1 MPPAINVACVA
12 INQIPCGNVDAHT
25 HPPDTSV
32 AIVLH
37 KLFANPS
44 ICFVLVASRRAVSH
58 GNPSAFYLFEYEL
71 SPYRTG
77 AAAMSAKELTSSL
90 YRPTAAFL
98 FSVRTLSTLALTAI
112 ALTSWAADR
121 LWPRHMRIDAQ
132 HRRLAPK
139 VRGRNIALPFSN
151 EVACAEI
158 ASFDDQLEAF
168 LHYEYLGGHDSD
180 DAAKIFL
187 TASRTGKRASYKIY
201 MLVENDQLT
210 AVPRLN
216 RMESH
221 GLITHYELVALT
233 HQDLSFAQQ
242 QSRMFENA
250 YNVPTEQKL
259 ETLPS
264 FQLLPALADFLVFKS
279 QTDWRVVG
287 QSTRAPQPL
296 THHQA
301 LRLASDIIDVAHF
314 YNLPLDYF
322 LGVGAMENNYMDV
335 NGDLT
340 HAVWKKRAERGD
352 IVLEHGRKRVLV
364 SDYSIGAWQIS
375 RETLRAAHQLYLKD
389 RRNYDQLPPRLRPSR
404 DLDVNSVNSEVLTT
418 YAGLVL
424 RDLLDRFGGDVDQAI
439 GAYNGGIRNPNPA
452 YAAGVKNVALYARR
466 VLEHA
471 PLPAAKSPA
480 ATLPNGTVL

>member
-1 MPPAINVACVA
+1 
-12 INQIPCGNVDAHT
+12 
-25 HPPDTSV
+25 
-32 AIVLH
+32 
-37 KLFANPS
+37 
-44 ICFVLVASRRAVSH
+44 
-58 GNPSAFYLFEYEL
+58 
-71 SPYRTG
+71 
-77 AAAMSAKELTSSL
+77 MSAKKLTQNVH
-90 YRPTAAFL
+90 RPTGAKRFP
-98 FSVRTLSTLALTAI
+98 THALTAV
-112 ALTSWAADR
+112 ALSALALSSWTADR
-121 LWPRHMRIDAQ
+121 LWPRQMHVSAH
-132 HRRLAPK
+132 HRHIPPK
-139 VRGRNIALPFSN
+139 VQGRNIALPFSN
-151 EVACAEI
+151 EVASAEI

-168 LHYEYLGGHDSD
+168 LRYEYLRGRDPD
-180 DAAKIFL
+180 DAAKVFL
-187 TASRTGKRASYKIY
+187 TADHTSKPASYKMF

-210 AVPRLN
+210 AIPRLN

-221 GLITHYELVALT
+221 GLITHYELVAWT
-233 HQDLSFAQQ
+233 RQDLALAQQ

-287 QSTRAPQPL
+287 QSSRAPQPL

-301 LRLASDIIDVAHF
+301 LRLASDILDVAHF

-352 IVLEHGRKRVLV
+352 IVLERDRKRVLV
-364 SDYSIGAWQIS
+364 SDYSIGTWQIS

-389 RRNYDQLPPRLRPSR
+389 KRNYDKLPRRLRPSR
-404 DLDVNSVNSEVLTT
+404 DLDVNSVDSEVLTT

-439 GAYNGGIRNPNPA
+439 GAYNGGARNPNPA

-480 ATLPNGTVL
+480 AALPNGTVL

>member
-1 MPPAINVACVA
+1 
-12 INQIPCGNVDAHT
+12 
-25 HPPDTSV
+25 
-32 AIVLH
+32 
-37 KLFANPS
+37 
-44 ICFVLVASRRAVSH
+44 
-58 GNPSAFYLFEYEL
+58 
-71 SPYRTG
+71 
-77 AAAMSAKELTSSL
+77 MSAKNLTRHL
-90 YRPTAAFL
+90 RRPTAAKL
-98 FSVRTLSTLALTAI
+98 FSARALAALALAAL
-112 ALTSWAADR
+112 ALTSWTADR
-121 LWPRHMRIDAQ
+121 LWPRHMRVTAH
-132 HRRLAPK
+132 HRHLAPR
-139 VRGRNIALPFSN
+139 VHGRNVALPFSR

-168 LHYEYLGGHDSD
+168 LRYEYLRGRDPD
-180 DAAKIFL
+180 DASKIFL
-187 TASRTGKRASYKIY
+187 TAGRTGTRATYNIFL
-201 MLVENDQLT
+201 LVENDQLT
-210 AVPRLN
+210 AIPRLN

-221 GLITHYELVALT
+221 GLITHYELVAWT
-233 HQDLSFAQQ
+233 RQDLAFAQQ

-287 QSTRAPQPL
+287 QSSRAPQPL

-301 LRLASDIIDVAHF
+301 LRLASDILDVAHF

-340 HAVWKKRAERGD
+340 HAVWKARAERGD
-352 IVLEHGRKRVLV
+352 IVLERGRKRVLV
-364 SDYSIGAWQIS
+364 SDYSIGTWQVS

-389 RRNYDQLPPRLRPSR
+389 KRNYSALPPRLRPSR
-404 DLDVNSVNSEVLTT
+404 VLDVNSVDSEVLTT

-424 RDLLDRFGGDVDQAI
+424 RDLLDRFDGNVDQAI
-439 GAYNGGIRNPNPA
+439 GAYNGGARNPNPA

-480 ATLPNGTVL
+480 AILPSATVL

>member
-1 MPPAINVACVA
+1 
-12 INQIPCGNVDAHT
+12 
-25 HPPDTSV
+25 
-32 AIVLH
+32 
-37 KLFANPS
+37 
-44 ICFVLVASRRAVSH
+44 
-58 GNPSAFYLFEYEL
+58 
-71 SPYRTG
+71 
-77 AAAMSAKELTSSL
+77 MSAKKLTRSL
-90 YRPTAAFL
+90 HRPFSAKPFSARALAA
-98 FSVRTLSTLALTAI
+98 LALS
-112 ALTSWAADR
+112 ALALSLWATDR
-121 LWPRHMRIDAQ
+121 LWPRQLRVSAH
-132 HRRLAPK
+132 HRHLAPK
-139 VRGRNIALPFSN
+139 VHGRNVALPFSN

-168 LHYEYLGGHDSD
+168 LRYEYLRGRDPD
-180 DAAKIFL
+180 DARGILLTAGHNGKRANYKIFL
-187 TASRTGKRASYKIY
+187 
-201 MLVENDQLT
+201 LVENDQLT

-216 RMESH
+216 RMEFH
-221 GLITHYELVALT
+221 GLIHHYELVAWT
-233 HQDLSFAQQ
+233 QQDLAFAQE
-242 QSRMFENA
+242 QSRMFETA
-250 YNVPTEQKL
+250 YNLPTEQKL

-301 LRLASDIIDVAHF
+301 LRLASDILDVAHF

-352 IVLEHGRKRVLV
+352 IVLERDRKRVLV
-364 SDYSIGAWQIS
+364 SDYSIGTWQIS

-389 RRNYDQLPPRLRPSR
+389 KRNYDQLPPRLRPLR
-404 DLDVNSVNSEVLTT
+404 DLDVNSVTSEVLTT

-424 RDLLDRFGGDVDQAI
+424 RDLLDRFDGDVDQAI
-439 GAYNGGIRNPNPA
+439 GAYNGGARNPNPA
-452 YAAGVKNVALYARR
+452 YAAGVKNVALYARK

-471 PLPAAKSPA
+471 PLPAAKSSA
-480 ATLPNGTVL
+480 AALPNGTVL

>member
-1 MPPAINVACVA
+1 
-12 INQIPCGNVDAHT
+12 
-25 HPPDTSV
+25 
-32 AIVLH
+32 
-37 KLFANPS
+37 
-44 ICFVLVASRRAVSH
+44 
-58 GNPSAFYLFEYEL
+58 
-71 SPYRTG
+71 
-77 AAAMSAKELTSSL
+77 
-90 YRPTAAFL
+90 
-98 FSVRTLSTLALTAI
+98 
-112 ALTSWAADR
+112 
-121 LWPRHMRIDAQ
+121 
-132 HRRLAPK
+132 
-139 VRGRNIALPFSN
+139 
-151 EVACAEI
+151 
-158 ASFDDQLEAF
+158 
-168 LHYEYLGGHDSD
+168 
-180 DAAKIFL
+180 
-187 TASRTGKRASYKIY
+187 
-201 MLVENDQLT
+201 
-210 AVPRLN
+210 
-216 RMESH
+216 MESH
-221 GLITHYELVALT
+221 GLITHYELVAWT
-233 HQDLSFAQQ
+233 RQDLALAQQ
-242 QSRMFENA
+242 QSRVFENA

-287 QSTRAPQPL
+287 QSSRAPQPL

-301 LRLASDIIDVAHF
+301 LRLASDILDVAHF

-352 IVLEHGRKRVLV
+352 IVLERGRKRVLV

-389 RRNYDQLPPRLRPSR
+389 KRNYDQLPPRLRPSR

-424 RDLLDRFGGDVDQAI
+424 RDLLDRFDGNVDQAI

-466 VLEHA
+466 VLEHT

>member
-1 MPPAINVACVA
+1 
-12 INQIPCGNVDAHT
+12 
-25 HPPDTSV
+25 
-32 AIVLH
+32 
-37 KLFANPS
+37 
-44 ICFVLVASRRAVSH
+44 
-58 GNPSAFYLFEYEL
+58 
-71 SPYRTG
+71 
-77 AAAMSAKELTSSL
+77 MSAKKLTRTLRCPS
-90 YRPTAAFL
+90 PAKL
-98 FSVRTLSTLALTAI
+98 FSARALAALALSAL
-112 ALTSWAADR
+112 ALTSWTADR
-121 LWPRHMRIDAQ
+121 LWPRHLRVSGH
-132 HRRLAPK
+132 HRHLAPK
-139 VRGRNIALPFSN
+139 VHGRSVTLPFAN
-151 EVACAEI
+151 EIACAEI

-168 LHYEYLGGHDSD
+168 LRYEYLRGRDQDNAS
-180 DAAKIFL
+180 KIFL
-187 TASRTGKRASYKIY
+187 TASHSGKHASYKIFL
-201 MLVENDQLT
+201 LVENDQLT
-210 AVPRLN
+210 AIPRLN

-221 GLITHYELVALT
+221 GLISRYELVAWT
-233 HQDLSFAQQ
+233 RPDLASAQQ
-242 QSRMFENA
+242 QSRMFESA

-301 LRLASDIIDVAHF
+301 LRLSSDILDIAHF
-314 YNLPLDYF
+314 YDLPLDYF

-340 HAVWKKRAERGD
+340 HAVWKKRAEHGD
-352 IVLEHGRKRVLV
+352 IVLQHDRKRVLV
-364 SDYSIGAWQIS
+364 SDYSIGTWQIS

-389 RRNYDQLPPRLRPSR
+389 KRHYEQLPPRLRPSR

-424 RDLLDRFGGDVDQAI
+424 RDLLDRFSGDVDQAI

-466 VLEHA
+466 VLEHT

>member
-1 MPPAINVACVA
+1 
-12 INQIPCGNVDAHT
+12 
-25 HPPDTSV
+25 
-32 AIVLH
+32 
-37 KLFANPS
+37 
-44 ICFVLVASRRAVSH
+44 
-58 GNPSAFYLFEYEL
+58 
-71 SPYRTG
+71 
-77 AAAMSAKELTSSL
+77 MSAKNLTSNL
-90 YRPTAAFL
+90 HRPSPATLCSARALAA
-98 FSVRTLSTLALTAI
+98 LALS
-112 ALTSWAADR
+112 ALALVSWSADR
-121 LWPRHMRIDAQ
+121 LWPRQMRVSTH
-132 HRRLAPK
+132 HRHLSPK
-139 VRGRNIALPFSN
+139 VKGRNVALPFSN

-168 LHYEYLGGHDSD
+168 LRYEYLRGRDPD
-180 DAAKIFL
+180 DASKILL
-187 TASRTGKRASYKIY
+187 TAGHNGKRANYKIF
-201 MLVENDQLT
+201 MIVENDQLT

-221 GLITHYELVALT
+221 GLIAHYELVAWT
-233 HQDLSFAQQ
+233 WQDLTFAQQ

-250 YNVPTEQKL
+250 YNLPTEQKL

-301 LRLASDIIDVAHF
+301 LRLASDILDVAQF

-335 NGDLT
+335 DGDLT

-352 IVLEHGRKRVLV
+352 IVLERDRKRVLV
-364 SDYSIGAWQIS
+364 SDYSIGTWQVS

-389 RRNYDQLPPRLRPSR
+389 KRNYDQLPPRLRPSR

-418 YAGLVL
+418 YAGLIL
-424 RDLLDRFGGDVDQAI
+424 RDLLDRFDGHVDQAI
-439 GAYNGGIRNPNPA
+439 GAYNGGVRNPNPA

-471 PLPAAKSPA
+471 PLPAATFPA
-480 ATLPNGTVL
+480 ASLPNGTVL

>member
-1 MPPAINVACVA
+1 
-12 INQIPCGNVDAHT
+12 
-25 HPPDTSV
+25 
-32 AIVLH
+32 
-37 KLFANPS
+37 
-44 ICFVLVASRRAVSH
+44 
-58 GNPSAFYLFEYEL
+58 
-71 SPYRTG
+71 
-77 AAAMSAKELTSSL
+77 MSAKNLTSNL
-90 YRPTAAFL
+90 HRPSSAKL
-98 FSVRTLSTLALTAI
+98 FSARALAALALSALT
-112 ALTSWAADR
+112 LTSWTADR
-121 LWPRHMRIDAQ
+121 LWPRRMRVSA
-132 HRRLAPK
+132 HRRHLDPK
-139 VRGRNIALPFSN
+139 VHDRNVALPFSN

-168 LHYEYLGGHDSD
+168 LRYEYLRGRDPD
-180 DAAKIFL
+180 DASKILL
-187 TASRTGKRASYKIY
+187 TAGHNGKRANYKIF

-210 AVPRLN
+210 AGLRLN
-216 RMESH
+216 RMEAH
-221 GLITHYELVALT
+221 GLISHHELVAWT
-233 HQDLSFAQQ
+233 RQDLAFAQQ

-250 YNVPTEQKL
+250 YNLPTEQKL

-287 QSTRAPQPL
+287 QSTRAPKPL

-301 LRLASDIIDVAHF
+301 LRLASDILDVAHF

-335 NGDLT
+335 DGDLR

-352 IVLEHGRKRVLV
+352 IILERDRKRVLV
-364 SDYSIGAWQIS
+364 SDYSIGTWQIS
-375 RETLRAAHQLYLKD
+375 RETLRAAHQFYLKD
-389 RRNYDQLPPRLRPSR
+389 KRNYDQLPPRLRPSR

-424 RDLLDRFGGDVDQAI
+424 RDLLDRFDGHVDQAV
-439 GAYNGGIRNPNPA
+439 GAYNGGVRNPNPA

-471 PLPAAKSPA
+471 PLPAAKVPA
-480 ATLPNGTVL
+480 ASLPNGTVL

>member
-1 MPPAINVACVA
+1 
-12 INQIPCGNVDAHT
+12 
-25 HPPDTSV
+25 
-32 AIVLH
+32 
-37 KLFANPS
+37 
-44 ICFVLVASRRAVSH
+44 
-58 GNPSAFYLFEYEL
+58 
-71 SPYRTG
+71 
-77 AAAMSAKELTSSL
+77 MSAKNLTRHFF
-90 YRPTAAFL
+90 RPAARNL
-98 FSVRTLSTLALTAI
+98 FSARALTAVALSLLALT
-112 ALTSWAADR
+112 LWAADR
-121 LWPRHMRIDAQ
+121 LWPRHMRVSAQ
-132 HRRLAPK
+132 YPHLAPK
-139 VRGRNIALPFSN
+139 IQGRNIAVPFSS
-151 EVACAEI
+151 EIGCAEI

-168 LHYEYLGGHDSD
+168 LRYEYLRGRDPD
-180 DAAKIFL
+180 DALKIFL
-187 TASRTGKRASYKIY
+187 TAGRTGKRANYKIFL
-201 MLVENDQLT
+201 LVENDQLT

-221 GLITHYELVALT
+221 GLITHYELVAWT
-233 HQDLSFAQQ
+233 RQDLAVAQR

-250 YNVPTEQKL
+250 YNMPTEQRL

-287 QSTRAPQPL
+287 QSSSAPQPL

-301 LRLASDIIDVAHF
+301 LRLASDILDVAHF
-314 YNLPLDYF
+314 YALPLDSF
-322 LGVGAMENNYMDV
+322 LGVGAMENNYMSVD
-335 NGDLT
+335 GDLT

-352 IVLEHGRKRVLV
+352 IVLERSRKRVLV

-389 RRNYDQLPPRLRPSR
+389 ARDYDELPPRLRPPR
-404 DLDVNSVNSEVLTT
+404 QLDVNAVNSEVLTT

-439 GAYNGGIRNPNPA
+439 GAYNGGVRNPNPA
-452 YAAGVKNVALYARR
+452 YAAGVKNAALYARK

-480 ATLPNGTVL
+480 ATLLNGTVL

>member
-1 MPPAINVACVA
+1 
-12 INQIPCGNVDAHT
+12 
-25 HPPDTSV
+25 
-32 AIVLH
+32 
-37 KLFANPS
+37 
-44 ICFVLVASRRAVSH
+44 
-58 GNPSAFYLFEYEL
+58 
-71 SPYRTG
+71 
-77 AAAMSAKELTSSL
+77 MSAKKLTSNLHRSSAP
-90 YRPTAAFL
+90 RL
-98 FSVRTLSTLALTAI
+98 FSRRTLAALALSGM
-112 ALTSWAADR
+112 ALASWTADR
-121 LWPRHMRIDAQ
+121 FWPRHMRVSAQ
-132 HRRLAPK
+132 HRHLAPK
-139 VRGRNIALPFSN
+139 IHGRNIALPFSN
-151 EVACAEI
+151 EVASAEI

-168 LHYEYLGGHDSD
+168 LRYEYLRGRDPD
-180 DAAKIFL
+180 DASKIFL
-187 TASRTGKRASYKIY
+187 TASRTGKHANYEIY

-210 AVPRLN
+210 AIPRLN
-216 RMESH
+216 RMETH
-221 GLITHYELVALT
+221 ALITHYELVAWT
-233 HQDLSFAQQ
+233 QQDLSYAQQ
-242 QSRMFENA
+242 QSRIFESA

-259 ETLPS
+259 ENLPS

-301 LRLASDIIDVAHF
+301 LRLASDILDVAHF

-335 NGDLT
+335 NGDLK

-352 IVLEHGRKRVLV
+352 IVLEHDRKRVLV
-364 SDYSIGAWQIS
+364 SDYSIGTWQIS

-389 RRNYDQLPPRLRPSR
+389 KRHYDELPPRLRPSR

-439 GAYNGGIRNPNPA
+439 GAYNGGIGNPNPA

-471 PLPAAKSPA
+471 PLPTAKSPA
-480 ATLPNGTVL
+480 AALPNGTVL

>member
-1 MPPAINVACVA
+1 VPAKKL
-12 INQIPCGNVDAHT
+12 
-25 HPPDTSV
+25 TST
-32 AIVLH
+32 LH
-37 KLFANPS
+37 
-44 ICFVLVASRRAVSH
+44 R
-58 GNPSAFYLFEYEL
+58 PSAARLFPARAL
-71 SPYRTG
+71 
-77 AAAMSAKELTSSL
+77 AA
-90 YRPTAAFL
+90 
-98 FSVRTLSTLALTAI
+98 LALSALAI
-112 ALTSWAADR
+112 TSWTADR
-121 LWPRHMRIDAQ
+121 LWPRHMRVSAQ
-132 HRRLAPK
+132 HRHLAPK
-139 VRGRNIALPFSN
+139 IHGRNIALPFSN

-168 LHYEYLGGHDSD
+168 LRYEYLRGRNSD
-180 DAAKIFL
+180 DASKIFL
-187 TASRTGKRASYKIY
+187 TADRTGRRVHYKIFL
-201 MLVENDQLT
+201 LVENDQLT

-221 GLITHYELVALT
+221 GLITHYELVAWT
-233 HQDLSFAQQ
+233 KQDLSFAQQ
-242 QSRMFENA
+242 QSRMFESA

-259 ETLPS
+259 ENLPS

-301 LRLASDIIDVAHF
+301 LRLASDILDVAHF

-340 HAVWKKRAERGD
+340 HTVWKKRAERGD
-352 IVLEHGRKRVLV
+352 IVLERGRRRVLV
-364 SDYSIGAWQIS
+364 SDYSIGTWQIS

-389 RRNYDQLPPRLRPSR
+389 KRHYDELPPRLRPSR
-404 DLDVNSVNSEVLTT
+404 ELDVNSVDSEVLTT

-439 GAYNGGIRNPNPA
+439 GAYNGGIRNPNPS

-471 PLPAAKSPA
+471 PIPAAKSPA
-480 ATLPNGTVL
+480 AALPNGTVL

>member
-1 MPPAINVACVA
+1 
-12 INQIPCGNVDAHT
+12 
-25 HPPDTSV
+25 
-32 AIVLH
+32 
-37 KLFANPS
+37 
-44 ICFVLVASRRAVSH
+44 
-58 GNPSAFYLFEYEL
+58 
-71 SPYRTG
+71 
-77 AAAMSAKELTSSL
+77 MSAKKLTRSL
-90 YRPTAAFL
+90 HRPFSAKPFSARALAA
-98 FSVRTLSTLALTAI
+98 LALS
-112 ALTSWAADR
+112 ALALSLWATDR
-121 LWPRHMRIDAQ
+121 LWPRQLRVSAH
-132 HRRLAPK
+132 HRHLAPK
-139 VRGRNIALPFSN
+139 VHGRNVALPFSN

-168 LHYEYLGGHDSD
+168 LRYEYLRGRDPD
-180 DAAKIFL
+180 DAREIFL
-187 TASRTGKRASYKIY
+187 TADRTGRRVHYKMF

-210 AVPRLN
+210 AIPRLN
-216 RMESH
+216 RMETH
-221 GLITHYELVALT
+221 GLITHYELVAWT
-233 HQDLSFAQQ
+233 QQDLAFAEE
-242 QSRMFENA
+242 QSRMFEKA
-250 YNVPTEQKL
+250 YNVPAEQKL

-264 FQLLPALADFLVFKS
+264 FQLLPALAAFLVFKS

-287 QSTRAPQPL
+287 RGTRAPQPL

-301 LRLASDIIDVAHF
+301 LRLASDILDVAHF

-340 HAVWKKRAERGD
+340 HAVWKKRAENGD
-352 IVLEHGRKRVLV
+352 IVLERGRKRVLV
-364 SDYSIGAWQIS
+364 SDYSIGTWQIS

-389 RRNYDQLPPRLRPSR
+389 KRNYDQLPPRLRPSR
-404 DLDVNSVNSEVLTT
+404 ELDVNSVNSEVLTT

-439 GAYNGGIRNPNPA
+439 GAYNGGARNPNPA

-480 ATLPNGTVL
+480 AALPNGTVL